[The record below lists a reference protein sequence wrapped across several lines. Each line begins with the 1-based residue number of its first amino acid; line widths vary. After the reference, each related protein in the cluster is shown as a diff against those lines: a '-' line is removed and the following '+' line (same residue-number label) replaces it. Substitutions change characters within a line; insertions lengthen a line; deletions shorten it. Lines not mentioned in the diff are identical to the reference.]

1 MVNAFYTVHSQ
12 PSYCLTIHS
21 LCYFNDRKTMPAS
34 NMISCSEWSYIIHSQ
49 PSYCLQFRSNHFGF
63 KWLFVYYIFLIIDTR
78 NNPNKY
84 TNVGNL
90 DDYRHW
96 TRLVIVKDQ
105 SAHLVSKHT
114 HKKQTSENLNSIG
127 RRSCEIIMV
136 EKHPCHTKLC
146 AFICLILRP
155 QNLILKSRNQTKI
168 F

>member
-63 KWLFVYYIFLIIDTR
+63 KWLFVCYIFLIIDTR

-114 HKKQTSENLNSIG
+114 HKKTNLWKFELNRSSKLRDNNGRKTPLSHEVVCFHMLNFETS
-127 RRSCEIIMV
+127 
-136 EKHPCHTKLC
+136 
-146 AFICLILRP
+146 
-155 QNLILKSRNQTKI
+155 KSYSKI
-168 F
+168 SKSN